1 MGTWGIRNF
10 ENDGAADFVYNV
22 YDNGKKVI
30 KKSFLKIINPKDDD
44 NLDASDCEE
53 ALAAAEIIAAAK
65 GNPSEDL
72 PKEMNDWLIKNDVLT
87 FKKSLFSKKIDIVN
101 LAELSVKKIISNSE
115 LRELWEETGD
125 DFDTW
130 NTIQA
135 DLITRLK

>member
-87 FKKSLFSKKIDIVN
+87 FNKPLFSKKIDIVN
-101 LAELSVKKIISNSE
+101 LAELSVKKIIINSE

>member
-1 MGTWGIRNF
+1 MGAWGIRNF
-10 ENDGAADFVYNV
+10 DNDGAADFVYDI
-22 YDNGKKVI
+22 YDNGKKAI
-30 KKSFLKIINPKDDD
+30 KNAFLKIINPKDDD
-44 NLDASDCEE
+44 DLDSSDCEE

-101 LAELSVKKIISNSE
+101 LAESSVKKIILNSE
-115 LRELWEETGD
+115 LRELWEETD

-135 DLITRLK
+135 DLIKRLK